1 MDKSRRKYLVKV
13 LSGDH
18 IVGQGNIIARNPT
31 QAMMSGKSK
40 IHPSVQI
47 TEVWVNGVQTFPY
60 SGVMTGDRIKETTNF
75 WLRLAVPVAR
85 RLRAAIPERHRSD
98 FVSKVLDNAL
108 AKIETVPTGTAA
120 TREPAPVIRGKPQ
133 ELEMS

>member
-1 MDKSRRKYLVKV
+1 MDKSRQKYLVKV
-13 LSGDH
+13 FSGDH
-18 IVGQGNIIARNPT
+18 IVGQGGITARNQT
-31 QAMMSGKSK
+31 QAMMSGMAA

-60 SGVMTGDRIKETTNF
+60 SEAISGHRIKETTNF

-85 RLRAAIPERHRSD
+85 RLRAAIPDRHRSD
-98 FVSKVLDNAL
+98 FVSKVLADAL
-108 AKIETVPTGTAA
+108 AKIETVPNGTAA
-120 TREPAPVIRGKPQ
+120 TRESEPVTRGKPR